1 MHSFRDL
8 SPLLNPNAIAVV
20 GASER
25 HGSAGRLVLENLRR
39 LAYRGTVY
47 AVHPRYDAVLGFP
60 CFPDLGSLPGPVDS
74 VAVLLGADK
83 ALPTLKL
90 AAEIGARAAWVLA
103 SGFGEGGPE
112 GKARQAELE
121 RFAEETGL
129 MVCGPNCIGVA
140 NLVDKVAMYSVAL
153 SPATQ
158 SGHVSAVVQSGAVC
172 LGLANA
178 ARFGFRYLIS
188 SGNEAVLDSGDFIGY
203 LAHDPNTRVIIA
215 FLEGIRRPDK
225 FTDAARAAAD
235 GGKPVLLV
243 KVGRSDVAQQVV
255 QAHTGS
261 LAGSDAVFD
270 AVCDRLGVIRLDT
283 LDELVEAAELFLK
296 CPLPK
301 GKGIGLLS
309 LSGGQLGLVADL
321 AQDLD
326 LTFPPFSQQAQQAL
340 GEILPPYST
349 IANPLDAWGSGD
361 LEKSYPACVDTVA
374 KDDNVHLV
382 AMTRDTP
389 PGVAHREVEQSLAVA
404 DAAVQAARETG
415 KPVLMFSNLS
425 TGFQTEVARKLAEG
439 DVPYL
444 QGTRETLRAM
454 QAFVRYASFC
464 RHQGQGATAGCLS
477 PVDLSDWRIKLQAV
491 EGTLS
496 EIEGRRLLA
505 AYGILGPREAVV
517 TTVNA
522 CVKAAEHI
530 GYPVVLKI
538 HSADIQHKTDI
549 GGVRVGLEDR
559 SALLTAY
566 REVMDAATRYRPD
579 ARLEGVLIQQMMPA
593 DAVDVILG
601 VLRDPYFGPVVV
613 FGSGGILVELLK
625 DSTLRL
631 PPLTGAEALDMVHAT
646 RVAALL
652 QGFRGKPPVDVDGL
666 VDAIVRISQLAV
678 DLGDIVA
685 ALDINPL
692 MVLPKGQGVCA
703 VDALVEIKSEQ
714 P

>member
-1 MHSFRDL
+1 MRAFRDL

-25 HGSAGRLVLENLRR
+25 HGSAGRLVLENLRH
-39 LAYRGTVY
+39 LDYGGTVY
-47 AVHPRYDAVLGFP
+47 AVHPRYREVLGYP
-60 CFPDLGSLPGPVDS
+60 CYPDLGSLPGPVDS
-74 VAVLLGADK
+74 IAVLLGAEK
-83 ALPTLKL
+83 VLPTLDSVT
-90 AAEIGARAAWVLA
+90 EIGARAAWVLA
-103 SGFGEGGPE
+103 SGFAEAGPE
-112 GKARQAELE
+112 GEARQAELT

-129 MVCGPNCIGVA
+129 LVCGPNCIGVA

-188 SGNEAVLDSGDFIGY
+188 SGNEAVLDSGDFVGY
-203 LAHDPNTRVIIA
+203 LAQDPGTRVIIA
-215 FLEGIRRPDK
+215 FLEGIRKPDK
-225 FTDAARAAAD
+225 FTTAARAAVDA
-235 GGKPVLLV
+235 GKPVLLV
-243 KVGRSDVAQQVV
+243 KVGRSDVAQQAV

-270 AVCDRLGVIRLDT
+270 AVCDRLGVSRLDT
-283 LDELVEAAELFLK
+283 LDELVEAAQLFLE

-301 GKGIGLLS
+301 GEGVGLLS
-309 LSGGQLGLVADL
+309 LSGGQLGLIADL
-321 AQDLD
+321 AHDLD
-326 LTFPPFSQQAQQAL
+326 LNFPSFSQQTIEAL
-340 GEILPPYST
+340 GEVLPPYST
-349 IANPLDAWGSGD
+349 ITNPLDAWGSGD

-389 PGVAHREVEQSLAVA
+389 PEVALREIEQSLAVA
-404 DAAVQAARETG
+404 DAAVRAARETG

-425 TGFQTEVARKLAEG
+425 TGFQTEVASRLAEG
-439 DVPYL
+439 HVPYL

-454 QAFVRYASFC
+454 QAFVHYARFR
-464 RHQGQGATAGCLS
+464 RHQGRRAVAGFPS
-477 PVDLSDWRIKLQAV
+477 PTDLSDWRKKLQGV
-491 EGTLS
+491 KGTLS

-505 AYGILGPREAVV
+505 AYGITGPREAVA
-517 TTVNA
+517 TTPNA
-522 CVKAAEHI
+522 CEKAAEGI

-538 HSADIQHKTDI
+538 HSADIQHKTEI
-549 GGVRVGLEDR
+549 GGVRVGLEDQ
-559 SALLTAY
+559 SAVLAAY
-566 REVMDAATRYRPD
+566 REVMDAAKRCRPD

-601 VLRDPYFGPVVV
+601 VLQDPDFGPVVV

-631 PPLTGAEALDMVHAT
+631 PPITHAEALDMINAT
-646 RVAALL
+646 RAAILL
-652 QGFRGKPPVDVDGL
+652 RGFRGKPRADVDAL
-666 VDAIVRISQLAV
+666 VDAIVRVSQLAS
-678 DLGDIVA
+678 DLGDLVA

-692 MVLPKGQGVCA
+692 MVLPQGQGVCA
-703 VDALVEIKSEQ
+703 VDTLVEIK